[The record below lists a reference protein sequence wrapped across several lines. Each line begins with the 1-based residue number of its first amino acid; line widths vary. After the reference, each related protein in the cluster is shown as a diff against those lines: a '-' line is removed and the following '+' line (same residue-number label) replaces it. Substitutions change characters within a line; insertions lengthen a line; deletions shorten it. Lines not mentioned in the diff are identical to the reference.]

1 MRKSLDLG
9 GLADFTP
16 RRVGQGVGSSPVP
29 AETVSEPRWQSRE
42 PVREGQINVRADV
55 DTLERFK
62 ALCRSD
68 RRTYGAMLNI
78 LMDAF
83 ERGPT
88 SFKDS

>member
-16 RRVGQGVGSSPVP
+16 RRAGQGTGSSPTRVEV
-29 AETVSEPRWQSRE
+29 ASEPRWQSRE
-42 PVREGQINVRADV
+42 PVKEGQINVRADV
-55 DTLERFK
+55 ETLERFK

-68 RRTYGAMLNI
+68 RRTYGAMLGI

-83 ERGPT
+83 EHGPKA
-88 SFKDS
+88 FKDS